1 MIGAAVAVACG
12 AARRHLIETA
22 LLPPTLPCVGSVAVG
37 HTDKSPTASGSILVQ
52 TPRAPA
58 AGLYLAGCFFR
69 PAHLRM
75 PLPVQD
81 TSTGTSPAHLRMP
94 LSVPLPLPP
103 HVSIPT
109 SLRKLA
115 GVAGTAGDDDS
126 DGDDLVTF
134 SVGAVTSAGALTSV
148 VLGSGALT
156 AAELHRVHKQI
167 AADESA
173 GRFVCPKMFVL
184 KCSVLKCSTSSM
196 SLSVSV

>member
-1 MIGAAVAVACG
+1 MGRV
-12 AARRHLIETA
+12 
-22 LLPPTLPCVGSVAVG
+22 
-37 HTDKSPTASGSILVQ
+37 SILVQ

-94 LSVPLPLPP
+94 LPVPVPPPLPP

-173 GRFVCPKMFVL
+173 GRFVCPKI
-184 KCSVLKCSTSSM
+184 SVLKCSTSSM